1 MKNQEFKIDTKSG
14 VVVFCQKS
22 HGRVFTSKSKADSI
36 ENFNIG
42 IGQLIAMKRNE
53 IKIRK
58 VDIESMQKVVSECQ
72 TKAKENKGTTASKL
86 YANFVQMAMD
96 KVKMSYNHI
105 RELKEDLD
113 RLYNG
118 TYIVK
123 PYAEILADHKKVR
136 NGTAEDKE
144 DVFKHPYA
152 VPQEIVDGTHIFDVV
167 NGSAVIKPIHD
178 FSE

>member
-58 VDIESMQKVVSECQ
+58 VDIESMQKVVEECRA
-72 TKAKENKGTTASKL
+72 KADEHKGSTAHKM
-86 YANFVQMAMD
+86 YANFVQLAVD

-113 RLYNG
+113 TLYNG

-123 PYAEILADHKKVR
+123 PYAEILEDHKKIR
-136 NGTAEDKE
+136 KGSEKDKE
-144 DVFKHPYA
+144 EVFKQPYA
-152 VPQEIVDGTHIFDVV
+152 VPQEIMDGTHIFDVEH
-167 NGSAVIKPIHD
+167 GSAVIKAL
-178 FSE
+178 

>member
-14 VVVFCQKS
+14 VVVFCQTS
-22 HGRVFTSKSKADSI
+22 HGRVFTSMSKADSI

-58 VDIESMQKVVSECQ
+58 VDIESMKKVVAECRA
-72 TKAKENKGTTASKL
+72 KAEEYKGSTAHKL
-86 YANFVQMAMD
+86 YANFVQLAVD

-113 RLYNG
+113 TLYNG

-123 PYAEILADHKKVR
+123 PYAEILADHQKIRK
-136 NGTAEDKE
+136 GTAEDKE
-144 DVFKHPYA
+144 EVFKQPYA
-152 VPQEIVDGTHIFDVV
+152 VPQEIMDGTHIFELIG
-167 NGSAVIKPIHD
+167 GSAAIKAL
-178 FSE
+178 

>member
-58 VDIESMQKVVSECQ
+58 VDIESMQKVVAECQ
-72 TKAKENKGTTASKL
+72 AKAKEHKGTTASKL
-86 YANFVQMAMD
+86 YVNFVQMAMD

-105 RELKEDLD
+105 HELKDDLD
-113 RLYNG
+113 TLYRG
-118 TYIVK
+118 EYIVK
-123 PYAEILADHKKVR
+123 PYAEILADHKRIRK
-136 NGTAEDKE
+136 GTAEDKAE
-144 DVFKHPYA
+144 VFKQPYA
-152 VPQEIVDGTHIFDVV
+152 VPQEIIDGSHIFDIV
-167 NGSAVIKPIHD
+167 NGGAVIKPIHD

>member
-22 HGRVFTSKSKADSI
+22 HGHVFTSKSKADSI

-58 VDIESMQKVVSECQ
+58 VDIESMQKVVAECQ
-72 TKAKENKGTTASKL
+72 AKVKEHNGTSASKL
-86 YANFVQMAMD
+86 YANFVQIGCD
-96 KVKMSYNHI
+96 KINMSYNHI

-113 RLYNG
+113 TLYKG

-123 PYAEILADHKKVR
+123 PYTEILADHKKISK
-136 NGTAEDKE
+136 GAAKDKAE
-144 DVFKHPYA
+144 VFKQPYA
-152 VPQEIVDGTHIFDVV
+152 VPQEIIDGSHIFDFV
-167 NGSAVIKPIHD
+167 NGGAVIKPIHD

>member
-1 MKNQEFKIDTKSG
+1 MKNQEFKIDAKSG

-36 ENFNIG
+36 DNFNIG

-58 VDIESMQKVVSECQ
+58 VDIESMQKAVEEC
-72 TKAKENKGTTASKL
+72 KSKISVHRGTTAAKL
-86 YANFVQMAMD
+86 YANFVQIGCD
-96 KVKMSYNHI
+96 KINMSYNHI

-113 RLYNG
+113 ALYKG

-123 PYAEILADHKKVR
+123 PYDEILVDHKKIR
-136 NGTAEDKE
+136 KGSDKDKE
-144 DVFKHPYA
+144 EVFKQPYA
-152 VPQEIVDGTHIFDVV
+152 VPQEIMDGTHIFEVV
-167 NGSAVIKPIHD
+167 NGSATIKPIKG
-178 FSE
+178 

>member
-1 MKNQEFKIDTKSG
+1 MKNQEFKIDTESG

-22 HGRVFTSKSKADSI
+22 HGRVFTSKSKVDSI

-58 VDIESMQKVVSECQ
+58 VDIESMQRVVVECR
-72 TKAKENKGTTASKL
+72 TKANKYKGSTAHKM
-86 YANFVQMAMD
+86 YANFVQLAVD

-113 RLYNG
+113 ALYTG

-123 PYAEILADHKKVR
+123 PYAEILEDHKKIR
-136 NGTAEDKE
+136 KGSEKDKE
-144 DVFKHPYA
+144 EVFNQPYA
-152 VPQEIVDGTHIFDVV
+152 VPQEIIDGTHIFAIEH
-167 NGSAVIKPIHD
+167 GSAVIKAL
-178 FSE
+178 

>member
-1 MKNQEFKIDTKSG
+1 
-14 VVVFCQKS
+14 
-22 HGRVFTSKSKADSI
+22 
-36 ENFNIG
+36 
-42 IGQLIAMKRNE
+42 
-53 IKIRK
+53 
-58 VDIESMQKVVSECQ
+58 
-72 TKAKENKGTTASKL
+72 
-86 YANFVQMAMD
+86 
-96 KVKMSYNHI
+96 MSYNHI

-123 PYAEILADHKKVR
+123 PYAEILGDHKKVR

-144 DVFKHPYA
+144 AVFKHPYA

-167 NGSAVIKPIHD
+167 NASAVINPIHD

>member
-58 VDIESMQKVVSECQ
+58 VDIESMQKAVEECKRQ
-72 TKAKENKGTTASKL
+72 IKAHSGTTAAKL
-86 YANFVQMAMD
+86 YANFVQIGSD
-96 KVKMSYNHI
+96 KVNMSYNHI

-113 RLYNG
+113 TLYKG

-123 PYAEILADHKKVR
+123 PYAEILADHKKIR
-136 NGTAEDKE
+136 RGTAEDKE
-144 DVFKHPYA
+144 EVFKQPYA
-152 VPQEIVDGTHIFDVV
+152 VPQEIIDGTHIFDVV
-167 NGSAVIKPIHD
+167 NGCAVIKPIND